1 MNDFEWLL
9 KCVNVH
15 VYSSSFRNVQER
27 SQIDVVNVVRS
38 IFKKSKVIIFIFQAY
53 LLNLKAKFN
62 NIMKYY
68 NIYQVIKR
76 NNLNDLKRH

>member
-1 MNDFEWLL
+1 MKMNDFDWLL

-38 IFKKSKVIIFIFQAY
+38 IPVLIKLKKS
-53 LLNLKAKFN
+53 LNE
-62 NIMKYY
+62 KYITSVKIDTFY
-68 NIYQVIKR
+68 K
-76 NNLNDLKRH
+76 KK